1 MRVMFFK
8 IPNAFDSHC
17 HFLAT
22 GQVASGLSLKN
33 LKSADDIKNLKIETQ
48 HFQNQWLVGFGW
60 DQNEWEDPKFPLK
73 KTLDDVFSSHPVF
86 FSRAD
91 GHASWINTMAI
102 SELKKLG
109 YDFVTDP
116 IGGKIS
122 KDLNGEPSGLLFD
135 QAHIKALSLLP
146 SYSPEQIKNFIFKA
160 QKIFNSGGFTHVR
173 DLSMTWQLWQLLAE
187 MVIKKELTVCI
198 ESFVTVENINDFD
211 RVFQEIQMM
220 KNNPSSQLRI
230 KGVKLFLDGS
240 LGSKTAYISKN
251 YLDSNTNTNSNGLL
265 AWNLN
270 DIKKI
275 IQQTWQNGLEL
286 AVHTI
291 GDEAAHQVVLQAREI
306 SASGLLGRLHLEH
319 VQILRPE
326 TIQLMKPLHLVC
338 HMQPCH
344 WLTDHKWLS
353 KVLPSE
359 LLKDSFPWEALRRNK
374 IPIQFGSDSPIEPT
388 SLIVNRLALVQSATL
403 GVPEFKSDWM
413 MSHQHSDLSWTNSWT
428 EFTDEKILQVFFDGK
443 PLI

>member
-33 LKSADDIKNLKIETQ
+33 LKSAQDIKNLKIQTQ

-60 DQNEWEDPKFPLK
+60 DQNEWEDPSFPLK
-73 KTLDDVFSSHPVF
+73 KILDDVFPTQPVF

-91 GHASWINTMAI
+91 GHASWINSVAI
-102 SELKKLG
+102 TELQKLG
-109 YDFVTDP
+109 YDFTADP
-116 IGGKIS
+116 MGGRIS
-122 KDLNGEPSGLLFD
+122 RDLNSQPSGLLFD
-135 QAHIKALSLLP
+135 QAHIKALQLLP
-146 SYSPEQIKNFIFKA
+146 PFSPEQIKNFIFKA
-160 QKIFNSGGFTHVR
+160 QNIFNAGGFTHVR
-173 DLSMTWQLWQLLAE
+173 DLSMTWSLWQTLSE
-187 MVIKKELTVCI
+187 MVVKKELTVCI
-198 ESFVTVENINDFD
+198 ESFVTVENLNDLD
-211 RVFQEIQMM
+211 RVLKEIQLM

-240 LGSKTAYISKN
+240 LGSKTAYISKK
-251 YLDSNTNTNSNGLL
+251 YLGSDSNGLL
-265 AWNLN
+265 SWDLA
-270 DIKKI
+270 DVKKI
-275 IQQTWQNGLEL
+275 ILQTWQNGLEL

-291 GDEAAHQVVLQAREI
+291 GDEAAHHVVLLAREI

-344 WLTDHKWLS
+344 WLSDHKWLS

-374 IPIQFGSDSPIEPT
+374 IPVQFGSDSPIEPA
-388 SLIVNRLALVQSATL
+388 SLIVNHSALTQSANL

-413 MSHQHSDLSWTNSWT
+413 KCHQHSDLTWTNSWT
-428 EFTDEKILQVFFDGK
+428 EFTTEKIQQVYFNGK
-443 PLI
+443 PLL